1 MLLLLVCTKFF
12 FFQERELSLY
22 ICDIYFY
29 TILLMLGIWSLSL
42 YQCDG

>member
-1 MLLLLVCTKFF
+1 MLLLLVCTKF

-29 TILLMLGIWSLSL
+29 TVLLMLGSMEFITLSV
-42 YQCDG
+42 